1 MNGRPP
7 SPPRLAALLVRV
19 LPADGNE
26 AFLASDIEQEFDEL
40 AATAGIAAARRWYWK
55 QACLSV
61 RPLIGRHVSSTID
74 RVMRRHSRGRNRT
87 MQALGNDL
95 QYAWRM
101 ARRAPI
107 VTVSVMLAI
116 ALGIAASTAMF
127 SVMEGVFLR
136 PLPFPAPDRL
146 VRFSTTVEHYGV
158 APEVNV
164 LDAQDWRS
172 ATRLERLGLY
182 DVEPGTVRLA
192 AGAPP
197 FSATVMAA
205 TSDVVPALGLRAH
218 LGRLLLPEEYQ
229 FGGPESVMLGYRFW
243 QSHFGSDP
251 SVVGRS
257 LQLGTVRRT
266 IVGVL
271 VPEADRFP
279 AGGAD
284 IWSPLTFPASSF
296 LNTRGSIALAAIGR
310 IRSETTIAAAQDELS
325 TIAAR
330 LATAYPETNRARRVV
345 IEDLQHAMV
354 GPVKPMLLLLTGAI
368 AMLLAVAC
376 ANIANLLLAQAHAR
390 SLELGIRAA
399 VGASSGRLA
408 RQLWT
413 ESLALFGVAGAI
425 GVALA
430 QPLALALITI
440 YPDTLPL
447 AADVQLDARVLA
459 IAMAC
464 TLTAALVAGLPR
476 MRRVTDTQPGAALRG
491 DARSGLTKEHR
502 RTTTMFVAAQVA
514 LSIVLLFGGVLLLRT
529 FMNLVSTAP
538 GFDPRDTVT
547 IRASIPTPESSDPDR
562 TAACQ
567 DALAAAARS
576 LPGVTAAAHAMFIP
590 FTQGLWGDGYRRAG
604 TTDPEPRGPL
614 AHFFMVSPEY
624 LGVMGMPVLQGRGI
638 TAADDGKAPH
648 VLVISETF
656 AKRAFPGES
665 PIGQR
670 LEWDGGIWQ
679 VAGVTV
685 DVRHTSLG
693 DPVDA
698 DAYVPRRQV
707 VRDNTWVVA
716 KTSRPAAAILSE
728 LQERAKAIDP
738 DIALTDA
745 RTFPQRLSESAAPER
760 FRAIVTGTLAA
771 LTLILAIVGLHG
783 VVSYAVE
790 QRTREIGVRIAL
802 GQHPASVVRIV
813 LVDTLRTI
821 AVGAVPG
828 LLISV
833 YAGRWLASV
842 VAVNADVSAGLAL
855 VVAIF
860 TGAAMIAAAGPAW
873 RASHVDPIVAL
884 RS

>member
-1 MNGRPP
+1 
-7 SPPRLAALLVRV
+7 
-19 LPADGNE
+19 
-26 AFLASDIEQEFDEL
+26 
-40 AATAGIAAARRWYWK
+40 
-55 QACLSV
+55 
-61 RPLIGRHVSSTID
+61 
-74 RVMRRHSRGRNRT
+74 
-87 MQALGNDL
+87 
-95 QYAWRM
+95 
-101 ARRAPI
+101 
-107 VTVSVMLAI
+107 
-116 ALGIAASTAMF
+116 
-127 SVMEGVFLR
+127 
-136 PLPFPAPDRL
+136 
-146 VRFSTTVEHYGV
+146 
-158 APEVNV
+158 
-164 LDAQDWRS
+164 
-172 ATRLERLGLY
+172 
-182 DVEPGTVRLA
+182 
-192 AGAPP
+192 
-197 FSATVMAA
+197 MAA
-205 TSDVVPALGLRAH
+205 TSDVVPALGIRAH

-229 FGGPESVMLGYRFW
+229 YGGPESVMLGYRFW

-257 LQLGTVRRT
+257 LELGTVRRT

-271 VPEADRFP
+271 ASEADRFP

-310 IRSETTIAAAQDELS
+310 VRSETTIAAAQDELS

-330 LATAYPETNRARRVV
+330 LATAYPETNRSRRVV

-425 GVALA
+425 GVMLA

-447 AADVQLDARVLA
+447 AADVQLDLRVLA
-459 IAMAC
+459 TAMVC
-464 TLTAALVAGLPR
+464 TLTSALVAGLPR
-476 MRRVTDTQPGAALRG
+476 MRRLTDTQPVAALRG
-491 DARSGLTKEHR
+491 DSRSGLTKEHR

-514 LSIVLLFGGVLLLRT
+514 VSIVLLFGGVLLLRT

-547 IRASIPTPESSDPDR
+547 IRASIPTAESSDPDR

-567 DALAAAARS
+567 DTLADAARS

-604 TTDPEPRGPL
+604 TNDPEPRGPL
-614 AHFFMVSPEY
+614 AHFFMVSPDY
-624 LGVMGMPVLQGRGI
+624 LGVMGMPVLEGRGI
-638 TAADDGKAPH
+638 TAADDEKAPH

-665 PIGQR
+665 PIGRR
-670 LEWDGGIWQ
+670 LEWDGGIWE

-698 DAYVPRRQV
+698 DAYAPRRQV
-707 VRDNTWVVA
+707 VRDNTWLVV
-716 KTSRPAAAILSE
+716 KTSRPAAALLSE
-728 LQERAKAIDP
+728 LQERVKAIDP

-802 GQHPASVVRIV
+802 GQHPSSVVRIV

-821 AVGAVPG
+821 AIGAVPG

-842 VAVNADVSAGLAL
+842 VAVNADVSTGLAL
-855 VVAIF
+855 VAAIF
-860 TGAAMIAAAGPAW
+860 AGAAMIAAAGPAW
-873 RASHVDPIVAL
+873 RASHVNPIVAL